1 MITFA
6 GIDPGQAHQVITLA
20 GIDPG
25 LVHTGVVVTQISVST
40 KAFVSSPKLFD
51 ACPENQIRLFIEQ
64 YEPHDIF
71 IEGYRPRSN
80 LNHDRTMQTNV
91 AMLSNNMVSNNM
103 PSRVLDNMDSKNV
116 VTNDLMKLLKLYNFS
131 TRSHHQDLR
140 SAARIMLFGAIKDP
154 HYNNVLATM
163 VLEELTNPGSW
174 HIVTY

>member
-1 MITFA
+1 MITMA
-6 GIDPGQAHQVITLA
+6 GIDPSQAHQVITLA

-40 KAFVSSPKLFD
+40 KVFVSSPKLFD
-51 ACPENQIRLFIEQ
+51 ACPVNQISLFIEQ
-64 YEPHDIF
+64 YGPQDTF

-80 LNHDRTMQTNV
+80 LGPDRNMQTNV
-91 AMLSNNMVSNNM
+91 TMLHNNI

-154 HYNNVLATM
+154 YYNDVLANMM
-163 VLEELTNPGSW
+163 VEELTNPGSW
-174 HIVTY
+174 NIVTY

>member
-1 MITFA
+1 MISIA
-6 GIDPGQAHQVITLA
+6 GIDPGI
-20 GIDPG
+20 
-25 LVHTGVVVTQISVST
+25 VHTGVVVSQLSAPAKS
-40 KAFVSSPKLFD
+40 FVSITKLFNG
-51 ACPENQIRLFIEQ
+51 CPVDPIKDFLQQ
-64 YEPHDIF
+64 YKMQDIF

-80 LNHDRTMQTNV
+80 LGPDRTMQTNI
-91 AMLSNNMVSNNM
+91 ASLNNNI

-154 HYNNVLATM
+154 YYNDVLANMM
-163 VLEELTNPGSW
+163 VEELTNPGSW